1 MATRTAGPTAVSSAT
16 GGQVAPS
23 PTSQSGTAASPPAA
37 GGHTAAGKSGLK
49 ALRCELATLDNDRTR
64 TVHFGSAGASDYTQ
78 HRDPVRKRQYLA
90 RHAPREH
97 WENPMTAGALA
108 RWILWNKETLPS
120 SIEDYTRR
128 FGLAAV

>member
-1 MATRTAGPTAVSSAT
+1 M
-16 GGQVAPS
+16 
-23 PTSQSGTAASPPAA
+23 
-37 GGHTAAGKSGLK
+37 
-49 ALRCELATLDNDRTR
+49 
-64 TVHFGSAGASDYTQ
+64 TVM
-78 HRDPVRKRQYLA
+78 L
-90 RHAPREH
+90 APREH

>member
-1 MATRTAGPTAVSSAT
+1 MTNPVSVQFHPSTRASKKLMAVF
-16 GGQVAPS
+16 
-23 PTSQSGTAASPPAA
+23 
-37 GGHTAAGKSGLK
+37 
-49 ALRCELATLDNDRTR
+49 TLDNDRTR

>member
-1 MATRTAGPTAVSSAT
+1 MTLLTLELLGDSTSIAVSV
-16 GGQVAPS
+16 QFHPS
-23 PTSQSGTAASPPAA
+23 TRASKKLMAVF
-37 GGHTAAGKSGLK
+37 
-49 ALRCELATLDNDRTR
+49 TLDNDRTR

-128 FGLAAV
+128 FNLAAV

>member
-1 MATRTAGPTAVSSAT
+1 MAVF
-16 GGQVAPS
+16 
-23 PTSQSGTAASPPAA
+23 
-37 GGHTAAGKSGLK
+37 
-49 ALRCELATLDNDRTR
+49 TLDNDRTR

-108 RWILWNKETLPS
+108 
-120 SIEDYTRR
+120 
-128 FGLAAV
+128 GLKLGWRPLIMRTVTHPQPPKNDLSKRLF

>member
-1 MATRTAGPTAVSSAT
+1 MKLQYVISNAHL
-16 GGQVAPS
+16 
-23 PTSQSGTAASPPAA
+23 ASP
-37 GGHTAAGKSGLK
+37 
-49 ALRCELATLDNDRTR
+49 
-64 TVHFGSAGASDYTQ
+64 AGASDYTQ

-120 SIEDYTRR
+120 SIDDYTRR

>member
-1 MATRTAGPTAVSSAT
+1 MAARKLGEIIPNL
-16 GGQVAPS
+16 S
-23 PTSQSGTAASPPAA
+23 PWYKNRPYFVPNST
-37 GGHTAAGKSGLK
+37 SGL
-49 ALRCELATLDNDRTR
+49 RGATDLETDSEDKR

-128 FGLAAV
+128 FNLAAV